1 MMLFDIVLE
10 ENDKKDSWKHDISE
24 LNVLNTIFYI
34 YYLYFLYN
42 FRLFLWIHTGYG
54 QRTWIWNTAWF
65 IVLFYFRNLQKN
77 SLLKCRLWL
86 DVCAGTYSG
95 GNKRKLSTA
104 IALIGEWI
112 KGLSQS
118 DEVT

>member
-42 FRLFLWIHTGYG
+42 FRLF
-54 QRTWIWNTAWF
+54 
-65 IVLFYFRNLQKN
+65 
-77 SLLKCRLWL
+77 
-86 DVCAGTYSG
+86 
-95 GNKRKLSTA
+95 
-104 IALIGEWI
+104 
-112 KGLSQS
+112 
-118 DEVT
+118 

>member
-42 FRLFLWIHTGYG
+42 FRLFLWIHIRI
-54 QRTWIWNTAWF
+54 RTKEPGSETLHDSSCYSIFETSKKIPCWNVVF
-65 IVLFYFRNLQKN
+65 
-77 SLLKCRLWL
+77 
-86 DVCAGTYSG
+86 G
-95 GNKRKLSTA
+95 
-104 IALIGEWI
+104 
-112 KGLSQS
+112 
-118 DEVT
+118 